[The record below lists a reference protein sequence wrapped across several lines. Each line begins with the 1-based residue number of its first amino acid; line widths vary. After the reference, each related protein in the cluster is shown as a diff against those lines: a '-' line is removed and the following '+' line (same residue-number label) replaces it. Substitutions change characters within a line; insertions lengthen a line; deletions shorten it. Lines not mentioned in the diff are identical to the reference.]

1 MIGMMYRD
9 VKEMFPDWRNLDK
22 GSWSKNTEIIE
33 YGINNNGDFL
43 DKIEIGLYREPDGKY
58 TLQIF
63 NGDAVVVCENC
74 SELEVNEFEK
84 ARAIGTIWDK
94 YRHYFDKMIEGVTY
108 YGRELTDPLLCHV
121 YDFIDWSK
129 YDANTLG
136 YEQVEDALQMFIFNL
151 KYERILLQDM
161 NYDEVHKGFVAGLY
175 RATDEEIRQA
185 DIMWA
190 DEESDDCIGYYEE
203 AFDRIR
209 GNY

>member
-1 MIGMMYRD
+1 MKMSIKD
-9 VKEMFPDWRNLDK
+9 FFPHYKSL
-22 GSWSKNTEIIE
+22 SKDEWINNIIE
-33 YGINNNGDFL
+33 YGNNGNDF
-43 DKIEIGLYREPDGKY
+43 IEIRLYKDS
-58 TLQIF
+58 
-63 NGDAVVVCENC
+63 NGEY
-74 SELEVNEFEK
+74 SLEMYDKDEFLFSKNVSDEIGINDFER

-94 YRHYFDKMIEGVTY
+94 YRYYFDKMIEGVTY

-121 YDFIDWSK
+121 YDFIDWGK
-129 YDANTLG
+129 YDVNTLG

-151 KYERILLQDM
+151 KHKRILLQDM

-209 GNY
+209 GN

>member
-1 MIGMMYRD
+1 MSIKD
-9 VKEMFPDWRNLDK
+9 LFPDYKSLSK
-22 GSWSKNTEIIE
+22 GEWLNNVIE
-33 YGINNNGDFL
+33 YGNNGNDFIETRL
-43 DKIEIGLYREPDGKY
+43 YRDSNGEYSLEVYNKDELLFCKNISEEIGTND
-58 TLQIF
+58 
-63 NGDAVVVCENC
+63 
-74 SELEVNEFEK
+74 FER

-94 YRHYFDKMIEGVTY
+94 NRYYFDKMIEGVTY

-129 YDANTLG
+129 YDVNTLG
-136 YEQVEDALQMFIFNL
+136 ADQVEDALQMFIFNL
-151 KYERILLQDM
+151 KHERILLKDI

-209 GNY
+209 DK